1 MGLISKFVSS
11 KFSGYALIALLIAA
25 AGAGYWFWGELKE
38 FGGLE
43 EKSAA
48 QAREISS
55 LENQVSYLDGQN
67 DLKQEIGSLLSK
79 TTQQIDR
86 RYESMRLD
94 MQEALKDASQEYL
107 DCRAMVVPERLRYP
121 DRNANSEDQTKPGD
135 DG

>member
-1 MGLISKFVSS
+1 MGILTKFVSS
-11 KFSGYALIALLIAA
+11 KFSGYALIALIV
-25 AGAGYWFWGELKE
+25 AGAGAAYWFWSELKE

-43 EKSAA
+43 QKAED

-55 LENQVSYLDGQN
+55 LENQVTYLDAQN
-67 DLKQEIGSLLSK
+67 DFKQQIGSLLSK
-79 TTQQIDR
+79 TEQRIDR

-107 DCRAMVVPERLRYP
+107 NCRAMVVPERLRYP
-121 DRNANSEDQTKPGD
+121 DRNPDRQDPARTED